1 MKQNSNVHPDNLDD
15 SLRDFILVITSGG
28 GVETLRV
35 RDIEKVVSGPSSEI
49 SHVYLRRENS
59 SVLKLVVIL
68 EAARAF
74 QKRCQNL
81 LSALEAHN
89 SDLIN
94 KFFAPPMVG

>member
-1 MKQNSNVHPDNLDD
+1 MKQNSNVQPDSLDEN
-15 SLRDFILVITSGG
+15 LRDFILVIISGG

-35 RDIEKVVSGPSSEI
+35 RDIDRVVSGPSSEI
-49 SHVYLRRENS
+49 SYVYLRRENS
-59 SVLKLVVIL
+59 GVLKLVVIL

-74 QKRCQNL
+74 EKRCQNL
-81 LSALEAHN
+81 LAALQAHN